1 LFQNCIFV
9 LKKAKQISN
18 MQKILLII
26 QHEYLKRV
34 KKKSF
39 IVMTLLTPLLMA
51 SIYII
56 PILLAMQKDDLKKVE
71 FIDESG
77 LIADK
82 LINTEEVIYSKS
94 ANSIAF
100 AKSNF
105 PKSNMDALVFIPK
118 NIIEK
123 PDGLQIFAEKN
134 VNLSLKSS
142 IEKIVE
148 NEVKNIRLKN
158 AGIDIKII
166 EDNKVNVSAN
176 TFSLNADGQK
186 KNSSE
191 AAAVVGYIL
200 AFLLYGILFI
210 YGAQVM
216 RGVMEEK
223 TSRIIEVMISSVKPF
238 QLMIGKIVGVGLVG
252 ITQFVLWIALSYLI
266 STITMGVFMKDKLTD
281 IKSKVELAQKQI
293 EKDKPEILQKTTENP
308 ISGILEYAKTLP
320 ISTILVTFL
329 LYFLG
334 GYLLYSALFAAVGAA
349 VDSEADTQQFMLPV
363 SLPIIIAIVLAPAS
377 MKDPDGNL
385 AFWASMIPFT
395 SPIHMM
401 IRIPFGVPF
410 WQIALSLSFLIIGF
424 MGTTW
429 LAARIYR
436 VGILM
441 YGKKTTFKEI
451 GKWIFY
457 KE

>member
-1 LFQNCIFV
+1 
-9 LKKAKQISN
+9 
-18 MQKILLII
+18 
-26 QHEYLKRV
+26 LKRV

-39 IVMTLLTPLLMA
+39 IVMTLLTPLLM
-51 SIYII
+51 SFIWIV
-56 PILLAMQKDDLKKVE
+56 PLFLAMQKDDLKKVE

-77 LIADK
+77 IIASK
-82 LINTEEVIYSKS
+82 LINTEEINYSKS
-94 ANSIAF
+94 NNSIGN
-100 AKSNF
+100 AKLNF
-105 PKSNMDALVFIPK
+105 PKSNMDALVYIPK
-118 NIIEK
+118 DIILK
-123 PDGLQIFAEKN
+123 PNGLQIFAEKN
-134 VNLSLKSS
+134 VNMSLKNS

-158 AGIDIKII
+158 AGINTKII
-166 EDNKVNVSAN
+166 EDTKVNVSAN
-176 TFSLNADGQK
+176 TFSLNAEGQK

-191 AAAVVGYIL
+191 AAALVGYGL
-200 AFLLYGILFI
+200 AFLLYGILFV

-252 ITQFVLWIALSYLI
+252 LTQFLLWGILSFGMFFI
-266 STITMGVFMKDKLTD
+266 GSKLF
-281 IKSKVELAQKQI
+281 SKNKILETKTKIELAQNKIKKEQPTLLQ
-293 EKDKPEILQKTTENP
+293 KPETNIFNNIIEH
-308 ISGILEYAKTLP
+308 ADTLP
-320 ISTILVTFL
+320 LIDIVITFL

>member
-1 LFQNCIFV
+1 
-9 LKKAKQISN
+9 

-39 IVMTLLTPLLMA
+39 IIMTLLTPLLM
-51 SIYII
+51 SLIWVV
-56 PILLAMQKDDLKKVE
+56 PILLAMQKDDVKKVQYL
-71 FIDESG
+71 DESG
-77 LIADK
+77 LFSTK
-82 LINTEEVIYSKS
+82 FVNTEEINFTILSG
-94 ANSIAF
+94 NIAD
-100 AKSNF
+100 AKAKF
-105 PKSNMDALVFIPK
+105 PESQSDALIYIPQ
-118 NIIEK
+118 NIVDNPK
-123 PDGLQIFAEKN
+123 GLQIFAEKN
-134 VNLSLKSS
+134 VNMSMKRN
-142 IEKIVE
+142 IEKTVE

-166 EDNKVNVSAN
+166 EDNKVNISAD
-176 TFSLNADGQK
+176 TFSLSKDGEK

-200 AFLLYGILFI
+200 AFLLYGILFV

-252 ITQFVLWIALSYLI
+252 LTQFLLWIALSWIIGSIGTSFL
-266 STITMGVFMKDKLTD
+266 VKDKLSD
-281 IKSKVELAQKQI
+281 IKAKVEIAQ
-293 EKDKPEILQKTTENP
+293 EKVNSDQPNILQKSEGNP
-308 ISGILEYAKTLP
+308 IENLLGFAKTLP
-320 ISTILVTFL
+320 IASILINFL

-334 GYLLYSALFAAVGAA
+334 GYLLYSALFASVGAA

-363 SLPIIIAIVLAPAS
+363 SLPIIIAIMLAPAT
-377 MKDPDGNL
+377 MKDPDGSL

-395 SPIHMM
+395 SPVNMM
-401 IRIPFGVPF
+401 IRIPFGVPT
-410 WQIALSLSFLIIGF
+410 WQIILSLSLLVIGF
-424 MGTTW
+424 IGTTW
-429 LAARIYR
+429 LASRIYR
-436 VGILM
+436 IGILM

-457 KE
+457 KG

>member
-1 LFQNCIFV
+1 
-9 LKKAKQISN
+9 

-39 IVMTLLTPLLMA
+39 IIMTLLTPLLMA
-51 SIYII
+51 SIYVI
-56 PILLAMQKDDLKKVE
+56 PILLAMQKDELKKVE

-77 LIADK
+77 LIGQK
-82 LINTEEVIYSKS
+82 LINTEEVAYSKS
-94 ANSIAF
+94 ATTIAL
-100 AKSNF
+100 AKENF
-105 PKSNMDALVFIPK
+105 PKSKMDALVYIPK
-118 NIIEK
+118 DIIEK
-123 PDGLQIFAEKN
+123 PNGLQIFAEKN
-134 VNLSLKSS
+134 VNMSLKNN

-158 AGIDIKII
+158 AGIDLKII
-166 EDNKVNVSAN
+166 EDNKVNVNAN
-176 TFSLNADGQK
+176 TFSLSEEGQK

-191 AAAVVGYIL
+191 AAALVGYIL

-252 ITQFVLWIALSYLI
+252 ITQFVLWIALSYLL
-266 STITMGVFMKDKLTD
+266 TTVTMGVLKKDKFEE
-281 IKSKVELAQKQI
+281 IKGKVELAQKQV
-293 EKDKPEILQKTTENP
+293 DKGNPEVLQKSSDNP
-308 ISGILEYAKTLP
+308 IESLIGYAKTLP
-320 ISTILVTFL
+320 IGTILITFL

-363 SLPIIIAIVLAPAS
+363 SLPIIIAIILAPAS
-377 MKDPDGNL
+377 MKDPDGTL

-401 IRIPFGVPF
+401 IRIPFGVPI
-410 WQIALSLSFLIIGF
+410 WQIALSLALLVVGF
-424 MGTTW
+424 IGTTW

-441 YGKKTTFKEI
+441 FGKKTTFKEI

>member
-1 LFQNCIFV
+1 
-9 LKKAKQISN
+9 
-18 MQKILLII
+18 MQKIFLII

-39 IVMTLLTPLLMA
+39 IVMTLLTPILMA
-51 SIYII
+51 SIYVI
-56 PILLAMQKDDLKKVE
+56 PIFLAMQKDDLKKVE
-71 FIDESG
+71 YIDESG
-77 LIADK
+77 LIGSK
-82 LINTEEVIYSKS
+82 LINDEEISYIKS
-94 ANSIAF
+94 NSSINL
-100 AKSNF
+100 AKANF
-105 PKSNMDALVFIPK
+105 PKSNMDALVYIPK

-123 PDGLQIFAEKN
+123 PEGLQIFAEKN
-134 VNLSLKSS
+134 VNLSLKGSV
-142 IEKIVE
+142 EKIVE

-158 AGIDIKII
+158 AGIDLKII
-166 EDNKVNVSAN
+166 EDNKVNVRAN
-176 TFSLNADGQK
+176 TFSLSAEGQK

-191 AAAVVGYIL
+191 AAAIVGYAL

-223 TSRIIEVMISSVKPF
+223 TSRIIEVIVSSVKPF

-252 ITQFVLWIALSYLI
+252 ITQFVLWILLSYIIGSAALS
-266 STITMGVFMKDKLTD
+266 MFMKDKSSDL
-281 IKSKVELAQKQI
+281 KSKVELAQKKI
-293 EKDKPEILQKTTENP
+293 EKDKPEMMQKAPTANLIESF
-308 ISGILEYAKTLP
+308 IEYGKTLP
-320 ISTILVTFL
+320 IGTILVTFL

-363 SLPIIIAIVLAPAS
+363 SLPIIIAIILAPAS

-401 IRIPFGVPF
+401 IRIPFGVPL
-410 WQIALSLSFLIIGF
+410 WQIVLSLSLLVVGF
-424 MGTTW
+424 IATTW

-441 YGKKTTFKEI
+441 YGKKTSFKEL

>member
-1 LFQNCIFV
+1 
-9 LKKAKQISN
+9 

-39 IVMTLLTPLLMA
+39 IIMTVLTPLLM
-51 SIYII
+51 SLLWVI
-56 PILLAMQKDDLKKVE
+56 PIFLAMQKDEVKKVQ
-71 FIDESG
+71 ILDESG
-77 LIADK
+77 LFKSKFINSEE
-82 LINTEEVIYSKS
+82 LIFTELTGNVIV
-94 ANSIAF
+94 
-100 AKSNF
+100 AKKNF
-105 PKSNMDALVFIPK
+105 PDSKANALVYIPK
-118 NIIEK
+118 NIVEDPK
-123 PDGLQIFAEKN
+123 GLQIFAEKN
-134 VNLSLKSS
+134 VNMSTKSN

-176 TFSLNADGQK
+176 TFSLNKEGEK

-191 AAAVVGYIL
+191 AAALVGYIL
-200 AFLLYGILFI
+200 AFLLYGILFV

-252 ITQFVLWIALSYLI
+252 LTQFLLWITLTWAIGTAGSAIL
-266 STITMGVFMKDKLTD
+266 MKSKVTD
-281 IKSKVELAQKQI
+281 IKNKVELAQKKMNSEQPTAFQ
-293 EKDKPEILQKTTENP
+293 KPQENP
-308 ISGILEYAKTLP
+308 VENLLGYAKTLP
-320 ISTILVTFL
+320 IASILINFV

-334 GYLLYSALFAAVGAA
+334 GYLLYSALFASVGAA

-363 SLPIIIAIVLAPAS
+363 SLPIIIAIMLAPAS
-377 MKDPDGNL
+377 MKDPDGSL

-395 SPIHMM
+395 SPVHMM
-401 IRIPFGVPF
+401 IRIPFGVPT
-410 WQIALSLSFLIIGF
+410 WQIILSLCLLVIGF
-424 MGTTW
+424 IGTTW

-441 YGKKTTFKEI
+441 YGKKPSFKEI

-457 KE
+457 KG

>member
-1 LFQNCIFV
+1 MN
-9 LKKAKQISN
+9 
-18 MQKILLII
+18 KILLII

-39 IVMTLLTPLLMA
+39 IIMTLLTPLLMA

-56 PILLAMQKDDLKKVE
+56 PIFLAMQKDEQKKVE
-71 FIDESG
+71 YIDESG
-77 LIADK
+77 IIAPK
-82 LINTEEVIYSKS
+82 LINNEEIIFTQSTSNIDK
-94 ANSIAF
+94 
-100 AKSNF
+100 AKANF
-105 PKSNMDALVFIPK
+105 PKSSMDALIYIPK
-118 NIIEK
+118 DIIER

-134 VNLSLKSS
+134 VNMSLKSS

-148 NEVKNIRLKN
+148 NEVKNTRLKN

-166 EDNKVNVSAN
+166 EDNKIKVSAN
-176 TFSLNADGQK
+176 TFSLSEEGEK

-223 TSRIIEVMISSVKPF
+223 TSRIIEVIISSVKPF

-252 ITQFVLWIALSYLI
+252 ITQFLLWIILSYAI
-266 STITMGVFMKDKLTD
+266 STVTMGVFMKGKVEDVKQ
-281 IKSKVELAQKQI
+281 KVELAQKQL
-293 EKDKPEILQKTTENP
+293 DKGNPEMLQKQAESPMPN
-308 ISGILEYAKTLP
+308 IIEYLKTLP
-320 ISTILVTFL
+320 ISTILITFL

-363 SLPIIIAIVLAPAS
+363 SLPIIIAIIIAPAT
-377 MKDPDGNL
+377 MKDPDGSL

-395 SPIHMM
+395 SPVNMM
-401 IRIPFGVPF
+401 IRIPFGVPT
-410 WQIALSLSFLIIGF
+410 WQIILSLSFLIIGF
-424 MGTTW
+424 LCTTW
-429 LAARIYR
+429 IAARIYR

-457 KE
+457 KG